1 MAKLES
7 IYVRRDRLAGGL
19 QGLLI
24 GDALGVPY
32 EFHDPIDLPPR
43 EQIDFDPPE
52 GFPRSHEGVPPGTW
66 SDDGAQALCLLQSLL
81 DKGTLELDDFSRRLV
96 NWADWGHLA
105 VDGKVFDIGLQ
116 TARAIERLRAG
127 VAPEEAGPKGEFDNG
142 NGSLMR
148 VLPLAL
154 WHTGD
159 DLSLIAMAARQSLPT
174 HGHPRAAV
182 ACAFLCLWARRELAA
197 VAGSWERAEAT
208 LRQLGPDAGL
218 PIEEIELVLDP
229 SWADRAQ
236 GSGYVVETLWS
247 ARQALD
253 QSTSYADAVRHA
265 VSLGQDT
272 DTTAAVAGG
281 IAGIR
286 YGLYGIPLSWRE
298 RLRGRDL
305 LQDLQEAL
313 IKHASIREGHGGN
326 AIRTSQSHPLSIG
339 TIELESGGK
348 IGITFCPGKK
358 QLSAMSGRWDRDLD
372 ADLNAIRDWGATH
385 LVTLIAPWEF
395 EELSVTD
402 LPMKAAAHGLAW
414 YHAPILDGHVPGVVP
429 EGFDASLWFDAIWPG
444 LSEILHRA
452 LAQGEGV
459 VVHCKG
465 GLGRAGTT
473 AALLVAASTG
483 MSAGD
488 AIERVRRA
496 RPNAIETVAQ
506 EDYLYSALRT
516 GGSPIIGA

>member
-32 EFHDPIDLPPR
+32 ELHDPLDLPPR
-43 EQIDFDPPE
+43 EQVDFDPPE

-81 DKGTLELDDFSRRLV
+81 DKGTLELGDFSRRLV

-116 TARAIERLRAG
+116 TAWAIERLRAG

-159 DLSLIAMAARQSLPT
+159 DLSLITMAARQSLPT
-174 HGHPRAAV
+174 HGHPRAAAV
-182 ACAFLCLWARRELAA
+182 CAFLCLWARGELAA
-197 VAGSWERAEAT
+197 NGGSWERAEAT

-218 PIEEIELVLDP
+218 PAEEIDLVLDP
-229 SWADRAQ
+229 SWADRVQ
-236 GSGYVVETLWS
+236 GSGYVVDTLWS

-253 QSTSYADAVRHA
+253 RSTSYADAVRHA

-281 IAGIR
+281 VAGIR

-298 RLRGRDL
+298 RLRGKEL
-305 LQDLQEAL
+305 FQGLQDAL
-313 IKHASIREGHGGN
+313 IRHASTREGHGGST
-326 AIRTSQSHPLSIG
+326 IRTSQSHPLSIG

-358 QLSAMSGRWDRDLD
+358 QLFAMSGRWDRDLD
-372 ADLNAIRDWGATH
+372 TDLQAIRDWGATH

-402 LPMKAAAHGLAW
+402 LPTRAAAHDLVW
-414 YHAPILDGHVPGVVP
+414 HHAPILDGHVPGVVP
-429 EGFDASLWFDAIWPG
+429 EGFDASSWFDAIWPS
-444 LSEILHRA
+444 LSELLSRA

-473 AALLVAASTG
+473 GALLLAAASAG
-483 MSAGD
+483 VSACE
-488 AIERVRRA
+488 AIERVRQA
-496 RPNAIETVAQ
+496 RPNAIETVVQ
-506 EDYLYSALRT
+506 EMYLKSVLRT
-516 GGSPIIGA
+516 ERSPRS